1 MTTYPLAHQRST
13 RRLLRNLRLIALGLL
28 LTVGGPV
35 VAAGPF
41 VETDATTIYT
51 FQGENIGDGF
61 GWVGANLGDLDGDG
75 AADFATTAPFF
86 GGDEARGKVYVYSG
100 KSGKVLHTF
109 VGEPNSRMGY
119 TMSTAGDINQDGTPD
134 YVVGGFGRPGRVVV
148 FSGKDHHILLDLAN
162 PLKTPQAFGVSA
174 SGAGD
179 VNSDGHADLV
189 VGATRANASE
199 TITWTGRIYLYSGLD
214 GKPLWEHLGDTPQGQ
229 LGAAVAMI
237 GDVNGDG
244 IPDQAAAAPG
254 AGTHGM
260 GEAYAFSGKDGTIL
274 YTMKATQEK
283 ASGGTFGTFFISSAG
298 DINNDGVSDIFI
310 GDYAAQRG
318 DAAGTGRAYLFSGKD
333 GAPLHVFEA
342 EHDGD
347 GLGPGRAIPDI
358 NGDGIP
364 DVSLAAWTSSAAV
377 KSGGRV
383 YIDSGVDGK
392 VLHTL
397 TGAIAGD
404 SLGVDALWL
413 GDVNGDHNPDY
424 MVTAV
429 GNDFN
434 GKDVGHVY
442 IVSFS
447 QKPAMTMQPI
457 LGGCQPIQP
466 R

>member
-1 MTTYPLAHQRST
+1 MTTHLRRDLRLM
-13 RRLLRNLRLIALGLL
+13 RRLLRNLLLITLGLL
-28 LTVGGPV
+28 LTIGVPV
-35 VAAGPF
+35 VATGPF
-41 VETDATTIYT
+41 VETDVTTIHM

-100 KSGKVLHTF
+100 KSGTVLNTF

-119 TMSTAGDINQDGTPD
+119 TMSTAGDTDHDGTPD

-148 FSGKDHHILLDLAN
+148 FSGKDHQILLDLPN
-162 PLKTPQAFGVSA
+162 PQQTPQAFGISA

-179 VNSDGHADLV
+179 VNGDGHADLI
-189 VGATRANASE
+189 VGASRANASE

-214 GKPLWEHLGDTPQGQ
+214 GKLLWEHLGATPQGR
-229 LGAAVAMI
+229 LGVGVAMI

-244 IPDQAAAAPG
+244 IPDQAAAASG
-254 AGTHGM
+254 AGEHGL

-274 YTMKATQEK
+274 YTMKPILEK
-283 ASGGTFGTFFISSAG
+283 ASGGTFGAFFVSSAG
-298 DINNDGVSDIFI
+298 DVNKDAISDIFI

-318 DAAGTGRAYLFSGKD
+318 DAAGTGRGYLFSGKD
-333 GAPLHVFEA
+333 GTPLHVFEA
-342 EHDGD
+342 EQDGD
-347 GLGPGRAIPDI
+347 GLGPGRAIPDV
-358 NGDGIP
+358 NSDGIP
-364 DVSLAAWTSSAAV
+364 DISLAAWTSSAGV

-383 YIDSGVDGK
+383 YIDSGADGK
-392 VLHTL
+392 VLHSL
-397 TGAIAGD
+397 TGAIAND

-413 GDVNGDHNPDY
+413 GDVNSDHNPDY

-429 GNDFN
+429 GNDFA
-434 GKDVGHVY
+434 GKEVGHVY
-442 IVSFS
+442 ILSFN

-457 LGGCQPIQP
+457 LGGCQPIQS